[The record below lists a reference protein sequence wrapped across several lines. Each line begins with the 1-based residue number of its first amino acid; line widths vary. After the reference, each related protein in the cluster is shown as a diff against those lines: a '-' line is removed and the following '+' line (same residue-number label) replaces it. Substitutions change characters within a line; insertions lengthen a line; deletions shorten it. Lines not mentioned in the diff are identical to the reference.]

1 MIDVIKRIANLD
13 REMLRLVL
21 EELAQ
26 TCADAK
32 KCKPVQ
38 FFDDS
43 VVKELENQGLLK
55 KIFAR

>member
-1 MIDVIKRIANLD
+1 MIKRIPNLD

-26 TCADAK
+26 TCVDAK
-32 KCKPVQ
+32 KFNPVQ

-43 VVKELENQGLLK
+43 VVKKLENQGLLK